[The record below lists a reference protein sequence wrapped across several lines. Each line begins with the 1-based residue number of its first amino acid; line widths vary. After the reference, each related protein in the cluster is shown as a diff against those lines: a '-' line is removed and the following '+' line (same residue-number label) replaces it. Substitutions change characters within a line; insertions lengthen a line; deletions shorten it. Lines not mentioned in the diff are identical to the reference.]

1 MTIFF
6 EIYFALCEVL
16 IFKTNHSII
25 VSEPEK
31 RSEKR
36 RIFVA
41 KQGSTD
47 AAGQEGP
54 QGGADAGARQKD

>member
-1 MTIFF
+1 MT
-6 EIYFALCEVL
+6 
-16 IFKTNHSII
+16 I

-54 QGGADAGARQKD
+54 QGGADAGAQQKD